1 MNQHSR
7 VLIADMAL
15 PDVNAPLDMAL
26 QDLNIMSFGGMERS
40 EQQWR
45 DLIASAGLE
54 MRSIWC
60 GKQGA
65 KHAIVEAVLLG
76 FQGKEIH
83 LRNGMV
89 TN

>member
-15 PDVNAPLDMAL
+15 PDVNAPRDMAL
-26 QDLNIMSFGGMERS
+26 QDLNMMSFGGMERS

-54 MRSIWC
+54 MRSIWY
-60 GKQGA
+60 GKQSA
-65 KHAIVEAVLLG
+65 KHAIVEAVLPG
-76 FQGKEIH
+76 FEGKDLH
-83 LRNGMV
+83 V
-89 TN
+89 TNGAVAN